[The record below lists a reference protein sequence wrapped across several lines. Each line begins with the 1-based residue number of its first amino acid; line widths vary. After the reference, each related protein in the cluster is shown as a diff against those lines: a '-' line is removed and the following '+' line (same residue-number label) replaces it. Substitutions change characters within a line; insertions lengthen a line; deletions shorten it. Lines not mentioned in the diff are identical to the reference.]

1 MKTLSLDLETY
12 SDVNLA
18 KCGVYK
24 YAESPDFEILL
35 FGYAVDGGPVQ
46 VIDLAQGETIPEEI
60 LAALTDE
67 TVTKW
72 AFNANFERVCL
83 SRYLMDLG
91 RSLDTFHDRH
101 PLSQACARF
110 LNPAGWKC
118 SMVWSA
124 YMGLPLSLEGVGA
137 VLNLDNQKM
146 KEGRDLIRYFCV
158 PCKETKTNGGRT
170 RNLPRHAP
178 DKWNLFK
185 SYNKRDVEVEMA
197 IQERLQKYP
206 VPDSVW
212 EEYHQDQEINDRGIA
227 IDLELARQAV
237 AMDAKSRESL
247 MAALKEKTGL
257 ENPNSVL
264 QMLGWLEA
272 HGLKTDS
279 LGKKQVKEL
288 LKTAQEPLKSVLQL
302 RQKLAKSSV
311 KKYQTMEMTA
321 CKDGRARGMFQFYG
335 ANRTGRFAGRHI
347 QLQNLVRNTIPD
359 LSEARDL
366 VRQGNYEA
374 LELLYDSVP
383 DVLSQLIRTA
393 FVPREGMKFVVSD
406 FSAIEARVISWL
418 AGEKWKSTAFAA
430 GKDIY
435 CSTASQMF
443 GVPVVKHGVN
453 GDLRQK
459 GKIAELACIAEGQLV
474 LTDYGL
480 IPIEKVTTED
490 RVWDG
495 EKWVRH
501 DGVVY
506 RGERE
511 VMRYGGLLATP
522 EHLVYVEEK
531 EEPVLFQAAAE
542 NGYHLRRSCS
552 TIVIRY
558 GNPPARARVYDI
570 LNAGPHHRFIV
581 SDCLVHNCGYGGSVG
596 ALKAMGAIDMGIPEE
611 ELGSLVQSWRAANPH
626 IVDFW
631 WQVDGAVKTA
641 IKKRIPVQVN
651 NLRFFCKSG
660 MLFIELPSGRRLS
673 YVKPRIEE
681 NKFGGESVTYE
692 GIGATKKWERLES
705 YGPKFV
711 ENIVQ
716 GTARDILCYAM
727 QTLRHC
733 AIVGHV
739 HDELIIE
746 CSRDV
751 SVETIC
757 QQMGRTP
764 PWAEGLILRA
774 DGYECEFYQKD

>member
-1 MKTLSLDLETY
+1 MCFAAFLEVKRMKTISIDIETY

-35 FGYAVDGGPVQ
+35 FGYAVDGREVK
-46 VIDLAQGETIPEEI
+46 VVDLAQGETIPKEI
-60 LAALTDE
+60 LEALTDDA
-67 TVTKW
+67 VTKW

-83 SRYLMDLG
+83 SRYLTDLG
-91 RSLDTFHDRH
+91 RSLDPFHDRH
-101 PLSQACARF
+101 PLSQECARF

-170 RNLPRHAP
+170 RNLPSHAP

-206 VPDSVW
+206 VPDQVW

-247 MAALKEKTGL
+247 MTALKEKTGL

-264 QMLGWLEA
+264 QMLRWLEA
-272 HGLKTDS
+272 RGLKSDS

-288 LKTAQEPLKSVLQL
+288 LKTAQEPLRSVLQL

-311 KKYQTMEMTA
+311 KKYQAMEMTA
-321 CKDGRARGMFQFYG
+321 CQDGRARGMFQFYG

-347 QLQNLVRNTIPD
+347 QLQNLPQNHLPD
-359 LSEARDL
+359 LSEAREL

-406 FSAIEARVISWL
+406 FSAIEARVISWM
-418 AGEKWKSTAFAA
+418 AGEKWKSAAFAA

-435 CSTASQMF
+435 CSTARQMF

-453 GDLRQK
+453 GELRQK
-459 GKIAELACIAEGQLV
+459 GKIAELA
-474 LTDYGL
+474 
-480 IPIEKVTTED
+480 
-490 RVWDG
+490 
-495 EKWVRH
+495 
-501 DGVVY
+501 
-506 RGERE
+506 
-511 VMRYGGLLATP
+511 
-522 EHLVYVEEK
+522 
-531 EEPVLFQAAAE
+531 
-542 NGYHLRRSCS
+542 
-552 TIVIRY
+552 
-558 GNPPARARVYDI
+558 
-570 LNAGPHHRFIV
+570 
-581 SDCLVHNCGYGGSVG
+581 CGYGGSVG
-596 ALKAMGAIDMGIPEE
+596 ALKAMGAIEMGIPEE
-611 ELGSLVQSWRAANPH
+611 ELGPLVQSWRSANPH

-641 IKKRIPVQVN
+641 IKQRIPVWVN
-651 NLRFFCKSG
+651 NIRFLCQSG

-673 YVKPRIEE
+673 YVKPRIGE

-746 CSRDV
+746 CSKDV
-751 SVETIC
+751 SVDAIC

>member
-1 MKTLSLDLETY
+1 MKTLSIDIETY

-24 YAESPDFEILL
+24 YAESPAFEILL

-46 VIDLAQGETIPEEI
+46 VVDLAQGESIPEEI
-60 LAALTDE
+60 LDALTDD

-83 SRYLMDLG
+83 SRNLTDLG
-91 RSLDTFHDRH
+91 RSLDPFHDQH
-101 PLSQACARF
+101 PLSKKCARF

-124 YMGLPLSLEGVGA
+124 YLGLPLSLEGVGA

-146 KEGRDLIRYFCV
+146 KEGRELIRYFCI
-158 PCKETKTNGGRT
+158 PCKETKANGGRT
-170 RNLPRHAP
+170 RNLPQHAL

-197 IQERLQKYP
+197 IQQRLQKYP
-206 VPDSVW
+206 VPKQVW
-212 EEYHQDQEINDRGIA
+212 EEYHLDQEINDRGIA
-227 IDLELARQAV
+227 IDLELAKQAV
-237 AMDAKSRESL
+237 ALDAKSRESL
-247 MAALKEKTGL
+247 MAALKERTGL
-257 ENPNSVL
+257 ENPNSVI
-264 QMLGWLEA
+264 QMLDWLEQ

-279 LGKKQVKEL
+279 LGKKNVQEL
-288 LKTAQEPLKSVLQL
+288 LKTAQEPLRSVLLL

-311 KKYQTMEMTA
+311 KKYQAMEMTA

-347 QLQNLVRNTIPD
+347 QLQNLPQNHLPD
-359 LSEARDL
+359 LSEAREL

-374 LELLYDSVP
+374 LDLLYDSIP

-393 FVPREGMKFVVSD
+393 FVPRAGMKFVVSD

-418 AGEKWKSTAFAA
+418 AGERWKSEDFAA

-443 GVPVVKHGVN
+443 GVPVVKHGIN
-453 GDLRQK
+453 GNLRQK
-459 GKIAELACIAEGQLV
+459 GKIAELAC
-474 LTDYGL
+474 
-480 IPIEKVTTED
+480 
-490 RVWDG
+490 
-495 EKWVRH
+495 
-501 DGVVY
+501 
-506 RGERE
+506 
-511 VMRYGGLLATP
+511 
-522 EHLVYVEEK
+522 
-531 EEPVLFQAAAE
+531 
-542 NGYHLRRSCS
+542 
-552 TIVIRY
+552 
-558 GNPPARARVYDI
+558 
-570 LNAGPHHRFIV
+570 
-581 SDCLVHNCGYGGSVG
+581 GYGGAVG
-596 ALKAMGAIDMGIPEE
+596 ALKAMGALDMGIPEE
-611 ELGSLVQSWRAANPH
+611 ELGTLVQSWRSANPH

-641 IKKRIPVQVN
+641 IKQKIPVWVN
-651 NLRFFCKSG
+651 NIRFSCQSG

-673 YVKPRIEE
+673 YVKPRIGV
-681 NKFGGESVTYE
+681 NQFGGESVTYE

-716 GTARDILCYAM
+716 GIARDILCYAM
-727 QTLRHC
+727 QTLRCC

-746 CSRDV
+746 CDKDV
-751 SVETIC
+751 SADAVCE
-757 QQMGRTP
+757 QMGRTP
-764 PWAEGLILRA
+764 PWAEGLVLRA

>member
-1 MKTLSLDLETY
+1 MKSLSLDLETY

-24 YAESPDFEILL
+24 YAESPAFEILL

-46 VIDLAQGETIPEEI
+46 VVDLAQGESIPEEI
-60 LAALTDE
+60 LDALTDD

-83 SRYLMDLG
+83 SRYLTDLG
-91 RSLDTFHDRH
+91 RSLDPFYDQH
-101 PLSQACARF
+101 PLSQECARF

-124 YMGLPLSLEGVGA
+124 YLGLPLSLEGVGA

-146 KEGRDLIRYFCV
+146 KEGRELIRYFCV

-170 RNLPRHAP
+170 RNLPQHAL

-197 IQERLQKYP
+197 IQQRLKKYP
-206 VPDSVW
+206 VPEKVW
-212 EEYHQDQEINDRGIA
+212 EEYHLDQEINDRGIA

-237 AMDAKSRESL
+237 ALDAKSRERL
-247 MAALKEKTGL
+247 MVALKERTGL

-264 QMLGWLEA
+264 QMLDWLEQ
-272 HGLKTDS
+272 HGMKTDS
-279 LGKKQVKEL
+279 LGKKNVQEL
-288 LKTAQEPLKSVLQL
+288 LKTAQEPLRSVLLL

-311 KKYQTMEMTA
+311 KKYQAMEMTA

-347 QLQNLVRNTIPD
+347 QLQNLPQNHLPD
-359 LSEARDL
+359 LSEAREL

-374 LELLYDSVP
+374 LDMLYDSIP

-393 FVPREGMKFVVSD
+393 FVARKGMKFVVSD

-418 AGEKWKSTAFAA
+418 AGERWKSEAFAA

-443 GVPVVKHGVN
+443 GVPVVKHGIN
-453 GDLRQK
+453 GNLRQK
-459 GKIAELACIAEGQLV
+459 GKIAELA
-474 LTDYGL
+474 
-480 IPIEKVTTED
+480 
-490 RVWDG
+490 
-495 EKWVRH
+495 
-501 DGVVY
+501 
-506 RGERE
+506 
-511 VMRYGGLLATP
+511 
-522 EHLVYVEEK
+522 
-531 EEPVLFQAAAE
+531 
-542 NGYHLRRSCS
+542 
-552 TIVIRY
+552 
-558 GNPPARARVYDI
+558 
-570 LNAGPHHRFIV
+570 
-581 SDCLVHNCGYGGSVG
+581 CGYGGSVG
-596 ALKAMGAIDMGIPEE
+596 ALKAMGALDMGIPEE
-611 ELGSLVQSWRAANPH
+611 ELGNLVQSWRSANPH

-631 WQVDGAVKTA
+631 WQVDGAVKTT
-641 IKKRIPVQVN
+641 IKQRIPVWVN
-651 NLRFFCKSG
+651 NIRFFCQSG

-673 YVKPRIEE
+673 YIKPRIGE
-681 NKFGGESVTYE
+681 NCFGGESVTYE

-716 GTARDILCYAM
+716 GISRDILCYAM
-727 QTLRHC
+727 QTLRCC

-746 CSRDV
+746 CPKDT
-751 SVETIC
+751 SVDAIC
-757 QQMGRTP
+757 EEMGRTP
-764 PWAEGLILRA
+764 PWAEGLVLRA